1 MKMRDAHI
9 VPLAPQAVAILR
21 DLEAITGDGKYVFP
35 ALTTPTRPMSENTMN
50 AALKRLGYTSD
61 EQTPHGFRSIAS
73 TLLNELGHAPDLI
86 ELQLAHKER
95 SQSRAAYNRA
105 QRLPERRKMM
115 AAWADYLDGLK
126 AGKQVAPS
134 GVDAAQTSTP

>member
-1 MKMRDAHI
+1 MKDAHI

-21 DLEAITGDGKYVFP
+21 GLEAITGDGKYVFP

-50 AALKRLGYTSD
+50 AALKRLGYKSD
-61 EQTPHGFRSIAS
+61 EQTPHGFRTIAS
-73 TLLNELGHAPDLI
+73 TLLNELGHPPDLI

-115 AAWADYLDGLK
+115 NAWAEYLDGLK
-126 AGKQVAPS
+126 VGDSKVVALRRKQ
-134 GVDAAQTSTP
+134 T